1 MTTIACKDGVM
12 ACDSCWTDSN
22 DMIGTSK
29 NKIIRLKSGALL
41 GEAGDNDSR
50 AVQSLLQNVKNFEQM
65 PSAIDLAKCEV
76 DYQAVVLFP
85 NGEMAQI
92 MIERQHTAWETYV
105 ANAFP
110 TNRSCTAVGSGA
122 HIAVGCMIAGKSARE
137 AVALTCGWDRNSKL
151 PVHTMEC
158 AWKPVKTP
166 ARRNTRSKTKVRRAS
181 SSRPSKA
188 AQ

>member
-12 ACDSCWTDSN
+12 ACDSCWTDCN

-29 NKIIRLKSGALL
+29 NKITRLKSGALL

-50 AVQSLLQNVKNFEQM
+50 AVQALLQNVKNFEQM
-65 PSAIDLAKCEV
+65 PSAKEIANCEV
-76 DYQAVVLFP
+76 DYSAIILFP
-85 NGEMAQI
+85 NGEVAQI
-92 MIERQHTAWETYV
+92 SIERQHTAWETYV

-110 TNRSCTAVGSGA
+110 TNRACTAVGSGG
-122 HIAVGCMIAGKSARE
+122 HIAVGCMISGKTARE
-137 AVALTCGWDRNSKL
+137 AVALTCGWDPHSKL

-158 AWKPVKTP
+158 DVKTP
-166 ARRNTRSKTKVRRAS
+166 ARRSTKSKTKARKAS
-181 SSRPSKA
+181 SSPPSKA